1 MMNLDKIHIVSKRET
16 LDVVGIKRDLRFDSH
31 YTIDI
36 FEAECDGVEYYIT
49 NIPLY
54 TTTDGDVLMVA
65 DLDEIAQFG
74 EYKEINEYKQVLDV
88 NDILA
93 DIIKKKGNNGGLIL
107 NYATLV
113 NKVAIVAPGGSD
125 NV

>member
-16 LDVVGIKRDLRFDSH
+16 LDVVGVKRDLRFDSH
-31 YTIDI
+31 YKIDI

>member
-16 LDVVGIKRDLRFDSH
+16 LDVVGVKRDLRFDSH
-31 YTIDI
+31 YKIDI
-36 FEAECDGVEYYIT
+36 LEAECDGVEYYIT

-113 NKVAIVAPGGSD
+113 NKVAIVAPGGSS
-125 NV
+125 NG